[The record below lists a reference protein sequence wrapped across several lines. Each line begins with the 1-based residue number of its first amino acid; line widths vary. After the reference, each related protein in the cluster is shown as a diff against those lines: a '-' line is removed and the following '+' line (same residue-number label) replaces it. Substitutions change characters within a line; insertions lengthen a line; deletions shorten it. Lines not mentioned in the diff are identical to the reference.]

1 MIELFFL
8 IFVPS
13 FTQELEVCFY
23 VVQVR
28 TSDVAKTHEI
38 QQKYNGHLKKKIIV
52 KLSHRTFLDFMIYLV
67 IYYSFEM
74 K

>member
-38 QQKYNGHLKKKIIV
+38 QQKYNGHLKKNNCKAFTQDIFGFYDISSNI
-52 KLSHRTFLDFMIYLV
+52 LQL
-67 IYYSFEM
+67 
-74 K
+74 